1 MNIFEI
7 DTSSNHCDNSQHVC
21 CKPKFSCN
29 FKNGPTTPPPQPRS
43 KKQWPDPGNCGKHN
57 ENGSAD
63 NHIRIKVPGISSQ
76 EGEWPHMCLIFEN
89 GNIIGGASLIAPK
102 VLVTAAHKLV

>member
-1 MNIFEI
+1 MQWS
-7 DTSSNHCDNSQHVC
+7 D
-21 CKPKFSCN
+21 
-29 FKNGPTTPPPQPRS
+29 PQ
-43 KKQWPDPGNCGKHN
+43 NCGKHN

-63 NHIRIKVPGISSQ
+63 NRIQIKVPGISSQ

-89 GNIIGGASLIAPK
+89 GDIIGGASLIAPK